1 MWWLLAYGGMTNIH
15 STPCY
20 VGRACRFLG
29 KDYVFPVRQKV
40 FCCFCGQVL
49 DLKDT
54 VECFG
59 SFFCSQERNK
69 PTAVCLISR
78 FIELPQINIAY
89 ISSEKV
95 FLLMRPMFTVDKDVK
110 KAVFDFMRKAF
121 IVGNV
126 SKITGQIL
134 DAYYELTEGT
144 TLKDSLHFTL
154 RLEAAGTI
162 FDSTRFQSML
172 VVHTFFLLVDFI
184 WTCLKFF

>member
-1 MWWLLAYGGMTNIH
+1 
-15 STPCY
+15 
-20 VGRACRFLG
+20 VFGREAEGLT
-29 KDYVFPVRQKV
+29 DYDNDEVAAAGAV
-40 FCCFCGQVL
+40 VL
-49 DLKDT
+49 
-54 VECFG
+54 G
-59 SFFCSQERNK
+59 SFFCSM
-69 PTAVCLISR
+69 PDVCLISR
-78 FIELPQINIAY
+78 FMELPQISIAY
-89 ISSEKV
+89 VSSEKV

-110 KAVFDFMRKAF
+110 KAAFDFMRKAF

-126 SKITGQIL
+126 SKITGQIRG
-134 DAYYELTEGT
+134 AYYELTEGT